1 MSARCKGVFRRTNYS
16 LLMIIILVY
25 ISECFIVFFVRY
37 KNSWWSDTCGMQV
50 CSDDYEIEGI
60 WCGFFHG
67 TFCTS
72 TRVSEKCLN
81 LEVEQTV
88 SKQEVRP
95 LRTQVEQEAKH
106 EATSVLEADSDDDQW
121 GSWGPRPANQ

>member
-1 MSARCKGVFRRTNYS
+1 
-16 LLMIIILVY
+16 MIIILVY

-60 WCGFFHG
+60 WCGFVHG

-72 TRVSEKCLN
+72 TRVSEKYLN

-88 SKQEVRP
+88 ELSSPR
-95 LRTQVEQEAKH
+95 RRAKK
-106 EATSVLEADSDDDQW
+106 
-121 GSWGPRPANQ
+121 

>member
-1 MSARCKGVFRRTNYS
+1 
-16 LLMIIILVY
+16 MIIIIVY
-25 ISECFIVFFVRY
+25 ISGCFIVFFVRY